1 MNSRQVRFGGAKPD
15 ADRFLG
21 PVCRPDP
28 FKIDTEARLAKPL
41 LLGGRK
47 RPQVREAEGRSW
59 TPRKERAFLASLT
72 ETCNVKLSAKRAG
85 VSHNCVYERRNRSAS
100 FRASWDAAL
109 ATGYAQ
115 LELMMLERALH
126 GVEKTVIARD
136 GTARVMREYSDRTAL
151 ALLRMHRENAAIANE
166 TVDDNEWQEARD
178 RIVARLQR
186 IRERDEKLETKSS
199 ADRLALIGWALG
211 AI

>member
-1 MNSRQVRFGGAKPD
+1 MTVKY
-15 ADRFLG
+15 
-21 PVCRPDP
+21 
-28 FKIDTEARLAKPL
+28 E
-41 LLGGRK
+41 LGGRK
-47 RPQVREAEGRSW
+47 RPHIRKQEGRSW
-59 TPRKERAFLASLT
+59 TASKERMFLRTLA
-72 ETCNVKLSAKRAG
+72 ETCNVKLSAKHAG
-85 VSHNCVYERRNRSAS
+85 VSAQCVYERRNRNAS

-136 GTARVMREYSDRTAL
+136 GTSKAMREYNDRAAL

-166 TVDDNEWQEARD
+166 RVDDSEWEEARD

-186 IRERDEKLETKSS
+186 IRERDREQE
-199 ADRLALIGWALG
+199 AG
-211 AI
+211 A

>member
-1 MNSRQVRFGGAKPD
+1 MAK
-15 ADRFLG
+15 A
-21 PVCRPDP
+21 
-28 FKIDTEARLAKPL
+28 L

-47 RPQVREAEGRSW
+47 RPQMREAESRSW
-59 TPRKERAFLASLT
+59 TPKKERIFIASLA

-85 VSHNCVYERRNRSAS
+85 VSPNCVYERRNRNAS
-100 FRASWDAAL
+100 FRACWDRAL

-136 GTARVMREYSDRTAL
+136 GTTRVMREYRDRTAL

-166 TVDDNEWQEARD
+166 AVDDGEWQEARD
-178 RIVARLQR
+178 RIVARLER
-186 IRERDEKLETKSS
+186 IRERDEKSEPRTVEQRLIPS
-199 ADRLALIGWALG
+199 AEG
-211 AI
+211 

>member
-1 MNSRQVRFGGAKPD
+1 MAK
-15 ADRFLG
+15 A
-21 PVCRPDP
+21 
-28 FKIDTEARLAKPL
+28 L
-41 LLGGRK
+41 LLGGHK

-59 TPRKERAFLASLT
+59 TPSKERAFLASLA

-85 VSHNCVYERRNRSAS
+85 VSHNCVYERRNRNAS
-100 FRASWDAAL
+100 FRASWDRAL

-136 GTARVMREYSDRTAL
+136 GTTKVMREYSDRTAL
-151 ALLRMHRENAAIANE
+151 ALLRMHRENVAIAE
-166 TVDDNEWQEARD
+166 ATVDDSEWQEARD

-186 IRERDEKLETKSS
+186 IRERDEKLEIK
-199 ADRLALIGWALG
+199 AAQDRLDLICWGLIA
-211 AI
+211 A

>member
-1 MNSRQVRFGGAKPD
+1 MWIASLGRFA
-15 ADRFLG
+15 G
-21 PVCRPDP
+21 PILL
-28 FKIDTEARLAKPL
+28 KNDTEARLAKPF

-59 TPRKERAFLASLT
+59 TPRKERAFLASLA